1 MRYLLSI
8 LMIGSLVVSQSSTTK
23 YGKTLYNSNGTS
35 TTKYGNT
42 LYNSNGTSTTKYGN
56 TFYNSNGTSTTKY
69 GNTYY
74 DSKGS
79 STTKYGNTYYNRDKK
94 KTQSYILYD
103 TPKKKA
109 KKKVDKPVI
118 MSADI
123 FTSPE
128 VEVVKRKRKPREEE
142 A

>member
-1 MRYLLSI
+1 MPR
-8 LMIGSLVVSQSSTTK
+8 GHAA
-23 YGKTLYNSNGTS
+23 
-35 TTKYGNT
+35 
-42 LYNSNGTSTTKYGN
+42 
-56 TFYNSNGTSTTKY
+56 
-69 GNTYY
+69 
-74 DSKGS
+74 
-79 STTKYGNTYYNRDKK
+79 RRE
-94 KTQSYILYD
+94 
-103 TPKKKA
+103 KKKA

>member
-1 MRYLLSI
+1 MRYLLSF

-23 YGKTLYNSNGTS
+23 YGNIYYNSDGTS

-42 LYNSNGTSTTKYGN
+42 L
-56 TFYNSNGTSTTKY
+56 YNSNGTSTTKY

-79 STTKYGNTYYNRDKK
+79 STTKYGNTYYNSGKK

-103 TPKKKA
+103 TPKKKV
-109 KKKVDKPVI
+109 KKKDCFFP
-118 MSADI
+118 
-123 FTSPE
+123 PCN
-128 VEVVKRKRKPREEE
+128 
-142 A
+142 